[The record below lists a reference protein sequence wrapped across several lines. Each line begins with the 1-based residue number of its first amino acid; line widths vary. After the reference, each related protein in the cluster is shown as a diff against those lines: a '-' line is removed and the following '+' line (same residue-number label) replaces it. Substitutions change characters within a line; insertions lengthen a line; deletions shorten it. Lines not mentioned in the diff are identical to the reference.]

1 MHGRNKIKS
10 LSGVFSEL
18 ILTYKWWDTVLKQ
31 YLRLCLS
38 LLSFLFFGLPWLFIG
53 FLWTKTDRFTIR
65 GVPITI
71 NHDIHVIF
79 LEQVEFRAKKGFMS
93 TGSRGSKVLIN
104 VLSLLA
110 LMHIHVLSEQPNP
123 RAFLTQSI
131 LAFTVSRDVTERGP
145 PSLSQQTSRG
155 QRGKRERQGIRL
167 FSEHNNSTVWKQSKE
182 NYCVV
187 LSQMYFTTIL

>member
-18 ILTYKWWDTVLKQ
+18 ILTYKWWDTILKQ

-38 LLSFLFFGLPWLFIG
+38 LLSFLFFGVPWLIIG
-53 FLWTKTDRFTIR
+53 FLWTKTHRFTIL

-71 NHDIHVIF
+71 NHDIHVIS

-104 VLSLLA
+104 VLSFLA
-110 LMHIHVLSEQPNP
+110 LMHIHILSEQPNP

-131 LAFTVSRDVTERGP
+131 LDSTVRRDVTERGP
-145 PSLSQQTSRG
+145 PSLSQTSRG
-155 QRGKRERQGIRL
+155 QRGKRERPGIRL
-167 FSEHNNSTVWKQSKE
+167 FSEHSNRTVWKQSKE

-187 LSQMYFTTIL
+187 LSQIYFTTIL